1 MNSSY
6 KHHIKSITLYHLMI
20 NNTKMIGIKFDS
32 DKVIHALIKSLS
44 NPKWSDQY
52 KMVYL
57 PNTKQNLNDIFN
69 VFKGVIWINYN
80 RFLNNKPINKDNETL
95 DISWFRKRKITPYYK
110 YCPEEY
116 LLKLELKRYSNNT
129 VRIYVPFFEMF
140 INFYNDRELNTLD
153 ESDIRAFL
161 QHLIQRKMSNSYIN
175 QVINAIKFY
184 YEVVLG
190 MPNRFYDIE
199 RPRKEYKLPKVVS
212 KEEILSII
220 NSTNNIKHRCVV
232 ELLYGSGLRKSE
244 LLNLKINDIDSKRM
258 LVRVQNSKGNK
269 DRLTLLSRNALNDLR
284 IYFKEYRPKD
294 YLFEGQKGG
303 KYSGESVLRIVK
315 LATEKARIPESVTPH
330 VLRHSFATHLLE
342 SGVDL
347 RQIQVLLGHSSTK
360 TTEIYTHVATN
371 TFKTIKNP
379 LD

>member
-1 MNSSY
+1 
-6 KHHIKSITLYHLMI
+6 
-20 NNTKMIGIKFDS
+20 MIGIKFES
-32 DKVIHALIKSLS
+32 DKVIQALIKSLS

-57 PNTKQNLNDIFN
+57 LNTKQNLNSIFN

-80 RFLNNKPINKDNETL
+80 RFLTNKPIKKDNETL
-95 DISWFRKRKITPYYK
+95 DISWFRKRKITPHYK

-140 INFYNDRELNTLD
+140 INFYYDREINTLD

-190 MPNRFYDIE
+190 MPHRFYNIE
-199 RPRKEYKLPKVVS
+199 RPRKEYKLPKVIS
-212 KEEILSII
+212 KQEILLII
-220 NSTNNIKHRCVV
+220 NNTNNIKHRCVV
-232 ELLYGSGLRKSE
+232 KLLYGSGLRKSE
-244 LLNLKINDIDSKRM
+244 LLNLKVNDIDSKRM

-269 DRLTLLSRNALNDLR
+269 DRFTLLSKNALDDLR
-284 IYFKEYRPKD
+284 IYFKEFRPKD

-315 LATEKARIPESVTPH
+315 LASEKARIRESVTPH

>member
-1 MNSSY
+1 MNSPY
-6 KHHIKSITLYHLMI
+6 KEHIKSITLYHLMI
-20 NNTKMIGIKFDS
+20 NNTKMIGIKFQP

-57 PNTKQNLNDIFN
+57 PNTKQNLDEIFN

-80 RFLNNKPINKDNETL
+80 KFLTNKPINTENEEIDVT
-95 DISWFRKRKITPYYK
+95 WFRKRKTTPDYRH
-110 YCPEEY
+110 CPEEY

-140 INFYNDRELNTLD
+140 INYYKDKELHTLNED
-153 ESDIRAFL
+153 DIRAFL
-161 QHLIQRKMSNSYIN
+161 QHLIQKKLSNSYIN

-184 YEVVLG
+184 YEIVLG
-190 MPNRFYDIE
+190 MPNRFYEIE
-199 RPRKEYKLPKVVS
+199 RPRKEYKLPKVIS
-212 KEEILSII
+212 KEEILKII
-220 NSTNNIKHRCVV
+220 NNTNNIKHKCVI

-244 LLNLKINDIDSKRM
+244 LLNLKVNDIDSKRM
-258 LVRVQNSKGNK
+258 LVRVENAKGNK
-269 DRLTLLSRNALNDLR
+269 DRYTLLSKNALDDLR
-284 IYFKEYRPKD
+284 LYFKEYMPKD

-315 LATEKARIPESVTPH
+315 MSAEKARIRQSVSPH

-347 RQIQVLLGHSSTK
+347 RQIQVLLGHGSSK

>member
-1 MNSSY
+1 
-6 KHHIKSITLYHLMI
+6 MI

-32 DKVIHALIKSLS
+32 DKVIQALIKSLS
-44 NPKWSDQY
+44 NPKWSEQY
-52 KMVYL
+52 RMVYL
-57 PNTKQNLNDIFN
+57 PNTKQNLNDVFN
-69 VFKGVIWINYN
+69 VFKGVILINYN
-80 RFLNNKPINKDNETL
+80 KFFTNKPINKDNEIL
-95 DISWFRKRKITPYYK
+95 DITWFRKRKSTPYYK
-110 YCPEEY
+110 YCPEAY

-140 INFYNDRELNTLD
+140 INFYRDREVNTLD
-153 ESDIRAFL
+153 ENDIRTFL
-161 QHLIQRKMSNSYIN
+161 QHLIQRELSNSYIN

-199 RPRKEYKLPKVVS
+199 RPRKEYKLPKVIS
-212 KEEILSII
+212 KEEILLII
-220 NSTNNIKHRCVV
+220 NNTNNIKHRCVI

-244 LLNLKINDIDSKRM
+244 LLNLKIKDIDSKRM
-258 LVRVQNSKGNK
+258 LVRVQNAKGNK
-269 DRLTLLSRNALNDLR
+269 DRVTLLSQNALNNLR
-284 IYFKEYRPKD
+284 VYFKEYRPRN

-315 LATEKARIPESVTPH
+315 LAAAKAKISERVTPH

-347 RQIQVLLGHSSTK
+347 RQIQVLLGHSSSK